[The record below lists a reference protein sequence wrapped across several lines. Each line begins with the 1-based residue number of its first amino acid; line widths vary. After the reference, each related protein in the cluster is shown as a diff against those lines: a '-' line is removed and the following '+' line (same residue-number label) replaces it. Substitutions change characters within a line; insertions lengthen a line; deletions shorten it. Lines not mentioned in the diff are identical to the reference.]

1 MSDPAVTLPSNSHGT
16 RRGTE
21 GIVNDP
27 VLAIETSCDET
38 AAAVVDGRRILSNV
52 IASQAELHAVYGGV
66 VPEVAARHHLTTVNA
81 VIDRALDDAG
91 VRLDQISR
99 IAVTRRPGLIG
110 ALLVGVATAKALAY
124 ATGKDLVLVDHLHG
138 HIAASWLQPVALDP
152 PFVALTA
159 SGGHTRLDLV
169 HDYASPQL
177 LGQTLDDAAGE
188 AIDKGARLLGIP
200 YPGGPGLEA
209 LAREGDAEA
218 FSFPVGLKSRGPGFD
233 FSYAGVKTAL
243 LYAVRD
249 LGDDGTRA
257 RRADLAASYQEAIVR
272 PLADRL
278 MRAAEVHGVP
288 AVSIGGGV
296 AANGRLR
303 ELVAQGAADRGLT
316 VAIPDRLLC
325 TDNAAMIAAAAAFTP
340 VIPWPDYVGEDAIA
354 TAPPGGIAA

>member
-1 MSDPAVTLPSNSHGT
+1 MTDL
-16 RRGTE
+16 
-21 GIVNDP
+21 

-52 IASQAELHAVYGGV
+52 VASQAELHSVYGGV

-81 VIDRALDDAG
+81 VVDRALDDAG
-91 VRLDQISR
+91 VTLDDIAR

-110 ALLVGVATAKALAY
+110 ALLVGVATAKSLAY
-124 ATGKDLVLVDHLHG
+124 ATGKDLVMVDHLHG
-138 HIAASWLQPVALDP
+138 HIAASWLEPIALDP

-169 HDYASPQL
+169 EDYAAPAL

-209 LAREGDAEA
+209 LARDGDPAA
-218 FSFPVGLKSRGPGFD
+218 FDFPVGLKGRGPNHD

-243 LYAVRD
+243 LYAVRE
-249 LGDDGTRA
+249 LGDDGTAA

-272 PLADRL
+272 PLADKL
-278 MRAAEVHGVP
+278 MRAAEMHGVP

-303 ELVAQGAADRGLT
+303 ALIEAGAAERDLR

-340 VIPWPDYVGEDAIA
+340 AIAWPAYVGEDAIA

>member
-1 MSDPAVTLPSNSHGT
+1 MGDL
-16 RRGTE
+16 
-21 GIVNDP
+21 

-38 AAAVVDGRRILSNV
+38 AAAVVEGRVIRSNV
-52 IASQAELHAVYGGV
+52 VASQARLHSVYGGV

-81 VIDRALDDAG
+81 VVDRALDDAG
-91 VRLDQISR
+91 VGLDQVDR

-124 ATGKDLVLVDHLHG
+124 ATGKPLVMVDHLHG
-138 HIAASWLQPVALDP
+138 HVAACWLEPVALDP

-159 SGGHTRLDLV
+159 SGGHTRLDRV
-169 HDYASPQL
+169 DDYAAPHL
-177 LGQTLDDAAGE
+177 LGQTIDDAAGE

-209 LAREGDAEA
+209 LAREGDPTA
-218 FSFPVGLKSRGPGFD
+218 FDFPVGLRSRGPDGLD

-243 LYAVRD
+243 LYATRE
-249 LGDDGTRA
+249 LGEQGVSE
-257 RRADLAASYQEAIVR
+257 RRADLAASYQQAIVR
-272 PLADRL
+272 PLVDRL
-278 MRAAEVHGVP
+278 MRAADDCGVP

-296 AANGRLR
+296 AANGLLR
-303 ELVAQGAADRGLT
+303 ELVEGAAADRGLR
-316 VAIPDRLLC
+316 VAIPDRALC

-340 VIPWPDYVGEDAIA
+340 SIPWPDFVGEDAMA

>member
-1 MSDPAVTLPSNSHGT
+1 M
-16 RRGTE
+16 
-21 GIVNDP
+21 
-27 VLAIETSCDET
+27 
-38 AAAVVDGRRILSNV
+38 
-52 IASQAELHAVYGGV
+52 
-66 VPEVAARHHLTTVNA
+66 
-81 VIDRALDDAG
+81 
-91 VRLDQISR
+91 
-99 IAVTRRPGLIG
+99 
-110 ALLVGVATAKALAY
+110 
-124 ATGKDLVLVDHLHG
+124 VDHLHG
-138 HIAASWLQPVALDP
+138 HVAACWLEPLALDP

-169 HDYASPQL
+169 HDYAAPQL

-209 LAREGDAEA
+209 LAREGDATA
-218 FSFPVGLKSRGPGFD
+218 FDFPVGLRSRGPGELD

-243 LYAVRD
+243 LYATRD
-249 LGDDGTRA
+249 LGDHGVQA

-272 PLADRL
+272 PLVDRL
-278 MRAAEVHGVP
+278 MLAADRNGVP

-303 ELVAQGAADRGLT
+303 ELVEAAAAERGLR
-316 VAIPDRLLC
+316 VAIPDRALC

-340 VIPWPDYVGEDAIA
+340 AIAWPDFVGEDAMA

>member
-1 MSDPAVTLPSNSHGT
+1 MTGV
-16 RRGTE
+16 
-21 GIVNDP
+21 

-38 AAAVVDGRRILSNV
+38 ASAVVDGRRILSSIV
-52 IASQAELHAVYGGV
+52 ASQAELHSVYGGV

-81 VIDRALDDAG
+81 VVDEALREAG
-91 VRLDQISR
+91 VSLNDIAR

-124 ATGKDLVLVDHLHG
+124 ATGKDLVMVDHLHG
-138 HIAASWLQPVALDP
+138 HIAAVWLEPLSLDA

-159 SGGHTRLDLV
+159 SGGHTRIDLV
-169 HDYASPQL
+169 DDYATPQL

-188 AIDKGARLLGIP
+188 AIDTGARLLGIP

-209 LAREGDAEA
+209 LAREGDPTA
-218 FSFPVGLKSRGPGFD
+218 FDFPVGLRGRGPGLD

-243 LYAVRD
+243 LYVARD
-249 LGDDGTRA
+249 LGDEGTTA

-278 MRAAEVHGVP
+278 MRAAEIHGVP

-303 ELVAQGAADRGLT
+303 HLVEEGAASRGLR
-316 VAIPDRLLC
+316 VAIPDRSLC
-325 TDNAAMIAAAAAFTP
+325 TDNAAMIGAAAAFSP
-340 VIPWPDYVGEDAIA
+340 AIPWPRYVGEDAIA